1 MHSQLALTEHA
12 ALNLAPLT
20 LLDPVHFCTAQLTCF
35 LRYSKVSYIFN
46 VSGGGEQRNERRRRE
61 KCDAA
66 ASVIVVL
73 QHREELYGK
82 LLRAGGAAAA
92 DLKSRLMGLGGE
104 DCFLLRNPKHCTE
117 KKSQMGI

>member
-1 MHSQLALTEHA
+1 MH
-12 ALNLAPLT
+12 N
-20 LLDPVHFCTAQLTCF
+20 CTAQLNCF
-35 LRYSKVSYIFN
+35 LRYSEVSYIFN
-46 VSGGGEQRNERRRRE
+46 VSDGGEQRNERRRRE

-82 LLRAGGAAAA
+82 LLRAAA

>member
-1 MHSQLALTEHA
+1 M
-12 ALNLAPLT
+12 
-20 LLDPVHFCTAQLTCF
+20 
-35 LRYSKVSYIFN
+35 
-46 VSGGGEQRNERRRRE
+46 SGRRRRE

-92 DLKSRLMGLGGE
+92 ADLKSRLMGLGGE

>member
-1 MHSQLALTEHA
+1 MEKA
-12 ALNLAPLT
+12 A
-20 LLDPVHFCTAQLTCF
+20 
-35 LRYSKVSYIFN
+35 VSL
-46 VSGGGEQRNERRRRE
+46 VSGAKAAGISVGADRGEQRNERRRRE

-82 LLRAGGAAAA
+82 LLRAGGAAAV

-104 DCFLLRNPKHCTE
+104 DCFL
-117 KKSQMGI
+117 